1 VTVSGAL
8 ACRVVSGTGRRLCL
22 VRTAAGDVLQEAV
35 AEVSAQNAPQ
45 ISSRL
50 VQTVLDAMR
59 LVTRAPV
66 PLEAPKEVVSALTCT
81 VDSSKLEVEGR
92 RRYVF
97 RAAI

>member
-1 VTVSGAL
+1 M
-8 ACRVVSGTGRRLCL
+8 
-22 VRTAAGDVLQEAV
+22 
-35 AEVSAQNAPQ
+35 
-45 ISSRL
+45 
-50 VQTVLDAMR
+50 QTVLDAMR

-92 RRYVF
+92 RRYVC